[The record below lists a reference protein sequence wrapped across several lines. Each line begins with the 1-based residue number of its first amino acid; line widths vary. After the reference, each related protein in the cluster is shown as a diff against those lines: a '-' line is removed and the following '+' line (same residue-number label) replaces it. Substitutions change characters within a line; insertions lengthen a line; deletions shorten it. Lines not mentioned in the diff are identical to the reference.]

1 MLIYLLEYV
10 KPYERFA
17 FSSIEKAIDDG
28 FTAIIM
34 PEKAKEHFIQAVLAD
49 CHNAYDYTELKL
61 MKIFTGKTFE
71 EHVNSYNAAQ
81 FNERFSEIAT
91 IAILQLIE

>member
-17 FSSIEKAIDDG
+17 FSSI
-28 FTAIIM
+28 
-34 PEKAKEHFIQAVLAD
+34 EKAKEHFIQAVLAD

>member
-17 FSSIEKAIDDG
+17 FSSI
-28 FTAIIM
+28 
-34 PEKAKEHFIQAVLAD
+34 EKAKEHFIQAVLAD

-71 EHVNSYNAAQ
+71 EHVNSYTLEQ
-81 FNERFSEIAT
+81 FNERFNETAT
-91 IAILQLIE
+91 ITILQLIE